1 MRVESQRVRFVIQRS
16 ATDSCQMRRVRGFS
30 RDDAVAVRGD
40 SLRHAVGWK
49 DKCLADLPPGRYHL
63 RAHVDRAA
71 VFAVSITP

>member
-1 MRVESQRVRFVIQRS
+1 
-16 ATDSCQMRRVRGFS
+16 MRRVRGFS